1 MARLEEQDLV
11 RTKEAGRSRTIEM
24 TEAGAEK
31 LEEAYPLWRT
41 VQAKIERAVGTE
53 NWPDARS
60 LLRSLT
66 DTGAAL

>member
-1 MARLEEQDLV
+1 
-11 RTKEAGRSRTIEM
+11 M